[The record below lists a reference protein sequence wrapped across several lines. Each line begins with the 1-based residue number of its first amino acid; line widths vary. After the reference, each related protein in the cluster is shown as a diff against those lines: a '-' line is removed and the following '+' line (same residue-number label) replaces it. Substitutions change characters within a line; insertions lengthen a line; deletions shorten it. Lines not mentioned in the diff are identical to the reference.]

1 MLSFPNDSLDH
12 IVSSAA
18 SRGGSPFL
26 ECRPLPEFD
35 VEDWSAVAAAFANAA
50 SCEFAQSWRGS
61 LQREFQPGTVR
72 VGWREQALWVL
83 AEMRDLD
90 IYNNATQLNDITY
103 ALGDVFEM
111 FLQCGR
117 QKHYFELH
125 ITPENQR
132 LQIRFE
138 SEPRKLKDKDLPVI
152 EQRDLFFS
160 RTGVWPD
167 EQRWQVLAGVPA
179 AVVEG
184 EDCFS
189 PGNSWRFSFGRYDYT
204 RGCKQPVLSS
214 TSALT
219 APDFHCRAEWGT
231 LLFAE

>member
-1 MLSFPNDSLDH
+1 MLTCPNDSLNLA
-12 IVSSAA
+12 SSAA
-18 SRGGSPFL
+18 APRSGSPFL

-35 VEDWSAVAAAFANAA
+35 VDDWDAVNAAFSGAA
-50 SCEFAQSWRGS
+50 RCEFAQSWRPS
-61 LQREFQPGTVR
+61 LQRDFQPGAVR
-72 VGWREQALWVL
+72 AGWREQTLWVL

-90 IYNNATQLNDITY
+90 IYNEATQLNDITY

-132 LQIRFE
+132 LQIRFDG
-138 SEPRKLKDKDLPVI
+138 EPHKLKEKDLPFI

-160 RTGVWPD
+160 RTGVWP
-167 EQRWQVLAGVPA
+167 ERQFWCVLAGVPA

-204 RGCKQPVLSS
+204 RGHRQPVLSC
-214 TSALT
+214 TSALSI
-219 APDFHCRAEWGT
+219 PDFHHRAEWGT
-231 LLFAE
+231 LLFVE